1 MKKYRK
7 IIISIVTLSI
17 FNGCGSTN
25 AYNENINYTQN
36 IEETS
41 LNLYSTDSIN
51 IVLEEMIASLLQTLA
66 LDKKNK
72 PIIIL
77 GIVQDRTEEN
87 IDTRNI
93 TNKIKVSL
101 LKSGLVRIS
110 SLYEDI
116 RDTFKSELS
125 YQANQIDIDYKL
137 YGEITSIEKNDGKKI
152 DICYKITLNLVNIK
166 SGLIV
171 WVDEEEIS
179 IIKKFQ

>member
-25 AYNENINYTQN
+25 AYNINYTQN

-41 LNLYSTDSIN
+41 LNLYSTNSIN
-51 IVLEEMIASLLQTLA
+51 IVLEKMVTSLLQTLPV
-66 LDKKNK
+66 DKTNRPVIVLGTVKNM
-72 PIIIL
+72 
-77 GIVQDRTEEN
+77 TMEY

-93 TNKIKVSL
+93 TNKIKISL

-110 SLYEDI
+110 LYDN
-116 RDTFKSELS
+116 DTSE
-125 YQANQIDIDYKL
+125 IGDYKL
-137 YGEITSIEKNDGKKI
+137 YGDISSIEKKDGKKI
-152 DICYKITLNLVNIK
+152 DIYYKITLNLINIK